1 VRRGEYRTEEEI
13 EKWRQRDPIVI
24 HEDRLIAQSIASRE
38 ECDAV
43 NAETQEEVERAV
55 DFARNSP
62 FPEESD
68 LFEDMWAN
76 PIPQP

>member
-1 VRRGEYRTEEEI
+1 
-13 EKWRQRDPIVI
+13 
-24 HEDRLIAQSIASRE
+24 LISQGITSRE

-43 NAETQEEVERAV
+43 NAETQQEVDRAV

-62 FPEESD
+62 FPEEAD
-68 LFEDMWAN
+68 LYEDMWAN